1 MMNLQDTNE
10 RFIKTFAKSKEMNEK
25 QMDVI
30 PAGFSRRSFLY
41 GPHAIYADHG
51 QGQYLYTA
59 EGKRLLDLNN
69 NFTVNILGYNNQAVN
84 EAIIKSLE
92 KGYSFGN
99 PSEEEFL
106 LAKML
111 CERIK
116 SVEKVKFFCSAS
128 EACVGAIRMARA
140 YTGKDKFAKLE
151 GGYHGFCDEM
161 AISGHVSQDHDHGP
175 ADCPKGVADSAGIP
189 KSTMSNVIVLPQNNF
204 EACEKILRANQ
215 NECGCVLIELQAAAG
230 GSVIMKPE
238 FVEKLEALCKEL
250 KMVFIIDETGTIR
263 ARKGG
268 LPAFYNVD
276 PDLTVMGKLI
286 GGGIPTGAVGGKK
299 EIMDICLDEAIIS
312 GTHHA
317 HPMACAAGIATLEQL
332 DDAAYNYLN
341 GMAARI
347 KKELNAWAEKMGYPF
362 AYFGTNSLMG
372 YTISREKVPE
382 IVSVRDYWDTT
393 DENAMLVYALEMAM
407 RGYYPVARGQ
417 ISLNL
422 PTTEED
428 ITNLI
433 EDSKEVITNIFE

>member
-1 MMNLQDTNE
+1 
-10 RFIKTFAKSKEMNEK
+10 
-25 QMDVI
+25 
-30 PAGFSRRSFLY
+30 
-41 GPHAIYADHG
+41 
-51 QGQYLYTA
+51 
-59 EGKRLLDLNN
+59 
-69 NFTVNILGYNNQAVN
+69 
-84 EAIIKSLE
+84 
-92 KGYSFGN
+92 
-99 PSEEEFL
+99 
-106 LAKML
+106 
-111 CERIK
+111 
-116 SVEKVKFFCSAS
+116 
-128 EACVGAIRMARA
+128 
-140 YTGKDKFAKLE
+140 
-151 GGYHGFCDEM
+151 
-161 AISGHVSQDHDHGP
+161 
-175 ADCPKGVADSAGIP
+175 
-189 KSTMSNVIVLPQNNF
+189 
-204 EACEKILRANQ
+204 
-215 NECGCVLIELQAAAG
+215 
-230 GSVIMKPE
+230 
-238 FVEKLEALCKEL
+238 
-250 KMVFIIDETGTIR
+250 MVFIIDETGTMR
-263 ARKGG
+263 ASKGG
-268 LPAFYNVD
+268 LQVFYNVD
-276 PDLTVMGKLI
+276 PDLTDRGKLI
-286 GGGIPTGAVGGKK
+286 GGVIPTGAVGGKK

-433 EDSKEVITNIFE
+433 EDSNEVITNIFE